1 MAWYLSVEAEEDVI
15 TLFIEGTERFGL
27 LQAER
32 YHDDLE
38 SAFEFLATHP
48 EAAPLRKEL
57 TPNIRMR
64 PFGAHMILY
73 NIDDSCDVY
82 VIRVHHAHED
92 WLKV

>member
-15 TLFIEGTERFGL
+15 TLFIEGAERFGL

-38 SAFEFLATHP
+38 KTFEFLAAHP
-48 EAAPLRKEL
+48 EASPVRLEF

-64 PFGAHMILY
+64 PFGVHVILY
-73 NIDDSCDVY
+73 NIDDSGDVY
-82 VIRVHHAHED
+82 VVRVHHAHED
-92 WLKV
+92 WLKG